1 MSYGNGAKE
10 GKRFK
15 QGTWIFMIPATSVTE
30 EDTVNFHSDLQRPF
44 LWKEQEKQKTVITQ
58 VLMTWISFFSGKVS
72 C

>member
-1 MSYGNGAKE
+1 
-10 GKRFK
+10 
-15 QGTWIFMIPATSVTE
+15 MIPATSVTE

-58 VLMTWISFFSGKVS
+58 VLMSWISFFSGKVS